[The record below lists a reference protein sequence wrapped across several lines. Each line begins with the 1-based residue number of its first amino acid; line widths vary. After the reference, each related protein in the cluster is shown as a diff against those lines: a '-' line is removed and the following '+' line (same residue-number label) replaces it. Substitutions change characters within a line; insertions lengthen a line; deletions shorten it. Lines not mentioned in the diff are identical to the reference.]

1 MHHYL
6 LFATVAYQLAVW
18 ILIIYIC
25 RFKRDNLVDL
35 YYKLGLSNDEILSFL
50 ALNHRIMI
58 SKSTLKRVLRRLN
71 LRRRKN
77 FSDVVDVAPFIL
89 EELESTGQLHGYRWM
104 HLKCKQAGFNI
115 PRDMV
120 YELLKLL
127 DPEGVS
133 QRKRKRLRRRQYK
146 SKGPN
151 YVWHIDSYDKLK
163 PFGIAIN
170 GCIDGFSRN
179 VIWLE
184 ANTTNSNPKVI
195 AGYFIEAVKRKK
207 GCPQRIRA
215 DLGTE
220 NSYIEQMQIFLRR
233 NHEDELGGDQSFLY
247 GKSTHNQRI
256 EWFWGLLRRQ
266 KGQFYISLFKDL
278 ASDEQGLFTGD
289 LLDQTLVQFRFMKL
303 IQVSCAT

>member
-1 MHHYL
+1 M
-6 LFATVAYQLAVW
+6 
-18 ILIIYIC
+18 
-25 RFKRDNLVDL
+25 
-35 YYKLGLSNDEILSFL
+35 
-50 ALNHRIMI
+50 
-58 SKSTLKRVLRRLN
+58 LRRLN

-77 FSDVVDVAPFIL
+77 SSDVVDVALFIL
-89 EELESTGQLHGYRWM
+89 EELECTGQLHGYRWM

-184 ANTTNSNPKVI
+184 ANTTN
-195 AGYFIEAVKRKK
+195 
-207 GCPQRIRA
+207 
-215 DLGTE
+215 T
-220 NSYIEQMQIFLRR
+220 
-233 NHEDELGGDQSFLY
+233 
-247 GKSTHNQRI
+247 
-256 EWFWGLLRRQ
+256 Q
-266 KGQFYISLFKDL
+266 K
-278 ASDEQGLFTGD
+278 
-289 LLDQTLVQFRFMKL
+289 
-303 IQVSCAT
+303 